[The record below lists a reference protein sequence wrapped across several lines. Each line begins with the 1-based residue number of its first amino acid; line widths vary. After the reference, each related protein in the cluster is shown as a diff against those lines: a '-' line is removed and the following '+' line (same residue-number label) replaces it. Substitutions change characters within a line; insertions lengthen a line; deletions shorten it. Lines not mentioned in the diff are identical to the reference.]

1 MVKVKKCKS
10 RKHSFGGC
18 GSPRCPEGMSI
29 KAALDDAVNN
39 HDLNSFLEARDIE
52 LKSMR
57 TPMLVMN
64 RGMVDLMLSAEGKS
78 AQFKYPANRPLVVKA
93 INKID
98 KRQLPSFDDV
108 KSMEGHLNDLY
119 RPYAH
124 VSLKEYTD
132 KDSGL
137 DLKRLSVANMHVDAD
152 LRGMGVGRHMRATI
166 LKYADEHNYVVTGT
180 PSDSGDGT
188 IDRNHDN
195 HEEYKANAMAHK
207 ARLEKF
213 YLDSGYEYNYAYS
226 PNSPKDYLTGEPMP
240 KNDEW
245 EKKLH
250 PAAAQFLRK
259 SGLYVRWPNNEIPK
273 NWEAGALGM
282 SKRSSK

>member
-1 MVKVKKCKS
+1 MIKVKKCRS
-10 RKHSFGGC
+10 RKHSYGGC
-18 GSPRCPEGMSI
+18 GSSRCPEGMSI
-29 KAALDDAVNN
+29 KAALDDAVKN

-78 AQFKYPANRPLVVKA
+78 AQFKYPANRPLAVKA

-98 KRQLPSFDDV
+98 KSKLPSFDDV
-108 KSMEGHLNDLY
+108 KSMESYLNDLY
-119 RPYAH
+119 HPYAH
-124 VSLKEYTD
+124 VSLREYND

-137 DLKRLSVANMHVDAD
+137 GLNRLSVATMHVDAD
-152 LRGMGVGRHMRATI
+152 LRGVGVGRHMRATI

-180 PSDSGDGT
+180 PTEQGDST
-188 IDRNHDN
+188 ISRDYDN
-195 HEEYKANAMAHK
+195 EEEFIAHALAHK

-226 PNSPKDYLTGEPMP
+226 PKSPKDYWTGEPMP

-245 EKKLH
+245 EKKLN
-250 PAAAQFLRK
+250 PAAAQFLRD
-259 SGLYVRWPNNEIPK
+259 SGMYVRWPNNQVPK
-273 NWEAGALGM
+273 NWEASA
-282 SKRSSK
+282 